1 MRVKALGNNF
11 EGESHRYVARI
22 GENVNG
28 LDKDFVRKR
37 RRERRRQLDVGN
49 LT

>member
-28 LDKDFVRKR
+28 VDNDFVRKR
-37 RRERRRQLDVGN
+37 RERRQQLDVGN